1 MLSLYCPRG
10 TDGSSADE
18 SKWRSEPSSAG
29 TPGGAGADVED
40 VPRHFAAGGDLIT
53 SQSLEPAEQMA
64 AAVLAKAEGDSAFRA
79 TVDAA
84 ARQVLTAKRA
94 AGLLP
99 C

>member
-1 MLSLYCPRG
+1 MAI
-10 TDGSSADE
+10 SA
-18 SKWRSEPSSAG
+18 WPSSVRMMPMMEGDSVPARLPTALMAAMPAALA
-29 TPGGAGADVED
+29 TPFQMRPGSAQNSDGKAWA
-40 VPRHFAAGGDLIT
+40 
-53 SQSLEPAEQMA
+53 QMA